1 MLRNRA
7 YIAQIDVP
15 EFGIWTRGD
24 FEPLITERIF
34 FACKESSM
42 AATK

>member
-15 EFGIWTRGD
+15 EFGISRRGD
-24 FEPLITERIF
+24 FEPSSQSGSSSG
-34 FACKESSM
+34 CKEFSTVV
-42 AATK
+42 TK